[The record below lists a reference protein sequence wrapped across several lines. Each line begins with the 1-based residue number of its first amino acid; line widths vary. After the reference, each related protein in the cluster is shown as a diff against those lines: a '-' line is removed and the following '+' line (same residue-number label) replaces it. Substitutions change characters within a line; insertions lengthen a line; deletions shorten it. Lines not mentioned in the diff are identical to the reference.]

1 MLSYIKL
8 NRVREAPVPTDTRTI
23 EIQLDQTPQKNASG
37 SPQVPEPPQSTP
49 PKTWVRRALILGAA
63 GLAVIGLSVLVL
75 PDLFRKPPQD
85 VVAASGRIEGREVTL
100 APKEIQGRI
109 QRLLVDEGQFVKKG
123 QLLAELESKQLDA
136 RFASLAANVASLDQ
150 QVKQASIDV
159 TYTTKNTAAAV
170 AAAEAAVSSAKAHLA
185 RAKAVLENASVGRD
199 RALGLYREQVIPQS
213 VLDQA
218 TMTYETSVA
227 DGNAAEKDL
236 SQAEA
241 NLAVAQASK
250 DTVALKL
257 QELRALQESRRA
269 AEAQLEEARANLA
282 ERNIYAPTDGT
293 ILSRPVEVGDVVSSG
308 SPIFVMVDMSRLY
321 LKVYIPEPEI
331 PKIKLGDEADITV
344 DAFPGRTFAAR
355 VSKIYQQA
363 EFTPKNVET
372 KEERVKLVFGVE
384 LTFVKPEGI
393 LKPGMPADA
402 AIRWKAAPPQP
413 GSK

>member
-1 MLSYIKL
+1 MP
-8 NRVREAPVPTDTRTI
+8 ADTHTI
-23 EIQLDQTPQKNASG
+23 EIKLDQATQKNAAG
-37 SPQVPEPPQSTP
+37 SPRVLEPPRSTP
-49 PKTWVRRALILGAA
+49 PKTWIRTALILGAL
-63 GLAVIGLSVLVL
+63 GLAVIGVSLRVL
-75 PDLFRKPPQD
+75 PGLLRKPPQN

-109 QRLLVDEGQFVKKG
+109 QTLLVDEGQSVKKG
-123 QLLAELESKQLDA
+123 QLLAELESKQLEA
-136 RFASLAANVASLDQ
+136 RFSSLAANVANLDQ
-150 QVKQASIDV
+150 QIKQASIDV
-159 TYTTKNTAAAV
+159 TYTTKHTTAAA

-185 RAKAVLENASVGRD
+185 RGKAVLENAGVERD
-199 RALGLYREQVIPQS
+199 RALGLYGEQVIPKS

-227 DGNAAEKDL
+227 DVNAAEKDL

-241 NLAVAQASK
+241 NLAVAEASK
-250 DTVALKL
+250 DTVGLKL
-257 QELRALQESRRA
+257 QQLRALQESRRA
-269 AEAQLEEARANLA
+269 AEAQLAEARANLG
-282 ERNIYAPTDGT
+282 ERRIYAPTDGT

-308 SPIFVMVDMSRLY
+308 SPIFVMVDMNRLY

-331 PKIKLGDEADITV
+331 PKIKLGDEAEITV

-402 AIRWKAAPPQP
+402 AIHWKAAPPQP
-413 GSK
+413 GTK

>member
-1 MLSYIKL
+1 MP
-8 NRVREAPVPTDTRTI
+8 ADTHTI
-23 EIQLDQTPQKNASG
+23 EIKLDQATQKNAAG
-37 SPQVPEPPQSTP
+37 SPRVLEPPRSTP
-49 PKTWVRRALILGAA
+49 PKTWIRTALILGAL
-63 GLAVIGLSVLVL
+63 GLAVIGVSLRVL
-75 PDLFRKPPQD
+75 PGLLRKPPQN

-109 QRLLVDEGQFVKKG
+109 QTLLVDEGQSVKKG
-123 QLLAELESKQLDA
+123 QLLAELESKQLEA
-136 RFASLAANVASLDQ
+136 RFSSLAANVANLDQ
-150 QVKQASIDV
+150 QIKQASIDV
-159 TYTTKNTAAAV
+159 TYTTKHTTAAA

-185 RAKAVLENASVGRD
+185 RGKAVLENAGVERD
-199 RALGLYREQVIPQS
+199 RALGLYREQVIPKS

-227 DGNAAEKDL
+227 DVNAAEKDL

-250 DTVALKL
+250 DTVGLKL
-257 QELRALQESRRA
+257 QQLRALQESRRA
-269 AEAQLEEARANLA
+269 AEAQLAEARANLG
-282 ERNIYAPTDGT
+282 ERRIYAPTDGT

-308 SPIFVMVDMSRLY
+308 SPIFVMVDMNRLY

-331 PKIKLGDEADITV
+331 PKIKLGDEAEITV

-402 AIRWKAAPPQP
+402 AIHWKAAPSQP

>member
-1 MLSYIKL
+1 MP
-8 NRVREAPVPTDTRTI
+8 ADTHTI
-23 EIQLDQTPQKNASG
+23 EIKLDQATQKNAAG
-37 SPQVPEPPQSTP
+37 SPRVLEPPRSTP
-49 PKTWVRRALILGAA
+49 PKTWIRTALILGAL
-63 GLAVIGLSVLVL
+63 GLAVIGVSLRVL
-75 PDLFRKPPQD
+75 PGLLRKPPQN

-109 QRLLVDEGQFVKKG
+109 QRLLVDEGQSVKKG
-123 QLLAELESKQLDA
+123 QLLAELESKQLEA
-136 RFASLAANVASLDQ
+136 RFSSLAANVANLDQ
-150 QVKQASIDV
+150 QIKQASIDV
-159 TYTTKNTAAAV
+159 TYTTKHTTAAA

-185 RAKAVLENASVGRD
+185 RGKAVLENAGVERD
-199 RALGLYREQVIPQS
+199 RALGLYGEQVIPKS

-227 DGNAAEKDL
+227 DVNAAEKDL

-241 NLAVAQASK
+241 NLAVAEASK
-250 DTVALKL
+250 DTVGLKL
-257 QELRALQESRRA
+257 QQLRALQESRRA
-269 AEAQLEEARANLA
+269 AEAQLAEARANLG
-282 ERNIYAPTDGT
+282 ERRIYAPTDGT

-308 SPIFVMVDMSRLY
+308 SPIFVMVDMNRLY

-331 PKIKLGDEADITV
+331 PKIKLGDEAEITV

-384 LTFVKPEGI
+384 LTFVKTEGI

-402 AIRWKAAPPQP
+402 AIHWKAAPSQP